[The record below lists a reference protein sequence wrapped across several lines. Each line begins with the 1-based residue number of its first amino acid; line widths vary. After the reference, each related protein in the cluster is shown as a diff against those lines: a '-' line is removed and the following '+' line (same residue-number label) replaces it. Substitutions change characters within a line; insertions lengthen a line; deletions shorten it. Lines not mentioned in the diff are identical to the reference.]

1 MRQHLTV
8 ISEVL
13 RRALNTV
20 GEGAEVACSGRPC
33 QVRATA
39 TGRTISDEWLV
50 YVDQLQVEFISEIV
64 RVDTCMQGRPAGSQF
79 TMASRL
85 SYDAFSMAVSAQ

>member
-1 MRQHLTV
+1 MKRVMRQHLTV

-39 TGRTISDEWLV
+39 TGRTISDE
-50 YVDQLQVEFISEIV
+50 
-64 RVDTCMQGRPAGSQF
+64 
-79 TMASRL
+79 
-85 SYDAFSMAVSAQ
+85 